1 MLTTNP
7 PARWDPIRAARHL
20 TRLDPARPRL
30 ERVLDATLGGKN
42 NFAADRGM
50 AIRLV
55 NDGSLTAL
63 RSLQAIPRFYQRIVK
78 HLLLEGI
85 DQIILVGSGVP
96 TGLPPGRQL
105 HDLAH
110 ADIPTTRIVYAESDP
125 LILAAARAT
134 IEPASD
140 LIRILE
146 GDVRDLQSLLA
157 DPVLATFLDWEAPVG
172 MVLGCLHALTGDQ
185 HLGLPGQLRRVM
197 AAGSHLAIMQ
207 ITRDHH
213 QASGRPTVPDLIGSI
228 TPRPVPR
235 TLDQLRPMFADL
247 ELLEPGI
254 VSISHWRPDPETA
267 LLEPPAT
274 GIYGALARLP

>member
-1 MLTTNP
+1 VFLLLPIIGMLT
-7 PARWDPIRAARHL
+7 
-20 TRLDPARPRL
+20 
-30 ERVLDATLGGKN
+30 RV
-42 NFAADRGM
+42 
-50 AIRLV
+50 
-55 NDGSLTAL
+55 
-63 RSLQAIPRFYQRIVK
+63 
-78 HLLLEGI
+78 
-85 DQIILVGSGVP
+85 
-96 TGLPPGRQL
+96 
-105 HDLAH
+105 
-110 ADIPTTRIVYAESDP
+110 
-125 LILAAARAT
+125 
-134 IEPASD
+134 
-140 LIRILE
+140 
-146 GDVRDLQSLLA
+146 DLQSLLA